1 MCRLR
6 SLPTP
11 ISFCHPNHSRPNS
24 STHLIWTTKCAC
36 LVRIRLEPRAW
47 KWTAKRHWYQW
58 PAVTAW
64 ATHWVPV
71 PCPRWCIQGRIKLD
85 QARSKK
91 MCHEQAYQ
99 ATCSKTSCQ
108 AIRRVDKITCSS
120 AVFRIWTI
128 QIISNSK
135 NNWHNNSERKTSS
148 TRTVLISKADSGRV
162 WCSRR
167 RGRSQSSSTQIFSR
181 SRGFWRLRA
190 SQQIASNQ

>member
-24 STHLIWTTKCAC
+24 STHLIWTTKCGC
-36 LVRIRLEPRAW
+36 LGRIRLEPRAW
-47 KWTAKRHWYQW
+47 KSTVKRHWYQW
-58 PAVTAW
+58 PVATAW
-64 ATHWVPV
+64 ATYWVAA
-71 PCPRWCIQGRIKLD
+71 PCPRWCIRGHIKRD

-91 MCHEQAYQ
+91 KSPEQAYQ
-99 ATCSKTSCQ
+99 ATCSKTSYQ
-108 AIRRVDKITCSS
+108 AIHRADKITCFS

-135 NNWHNNSERKTSS
+135 NNWHNSSERKTYS
-148 TRTVLISKADSGRV
+148 TRTVLISKAGSERV

-167 RGRSQSSSTQIFSR
+167 RGHSQSSSTQTFSR

-190 SQQIASNQ
+190 SQQIASNL